1 MKPNKKK
8 KTAGYS
14 YNQLP
19 VFALP
24 TSPSQRFRI
33 FLLSFGIT
41 LAVASLLAGWSI
53 TGYRCRMISNPP
65 AGESLVCDIRSDY
78 IRIRLPDWDFS
89 LRVEVVPLR

>member
-1 MKPNKKK
+1 MKPFKQK

-41 LAVASLLAGWSI
+41 L
-53 TGYRCRMISNPP
+53 P
-65 AGESLVCDIRSDY
+65 
-78 IRIRLPDWDFS
+78 
-89 LRVEVVPLR
+89 